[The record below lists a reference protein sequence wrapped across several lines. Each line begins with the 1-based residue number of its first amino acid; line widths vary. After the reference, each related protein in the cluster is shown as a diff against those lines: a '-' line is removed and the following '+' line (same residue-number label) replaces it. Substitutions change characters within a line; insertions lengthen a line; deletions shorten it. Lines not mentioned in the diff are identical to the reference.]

1 MRLAGFTDLSRKP
14 DDSSALLTA
23 ANWPV
28 TPWFRRACGFGPG
41 IFHYH
46 VCVVVRSVLLV
57 LLCVP
62 FGALSV
68 GVSVCLVFCF
78 VVWCCVLCLARI

>member
-14 DDSSALLTA
+14 EDSSALLTA

-28 TPWFRRACGFGPG
+28 TPWFRAWHLSLPC
-41 IFHYH
+41 

-68 GVSVCLVFCF
+68 GVSLCSVFCF
-78 VVWCCVLCLARI
+78 VVWCSFSSDVSV